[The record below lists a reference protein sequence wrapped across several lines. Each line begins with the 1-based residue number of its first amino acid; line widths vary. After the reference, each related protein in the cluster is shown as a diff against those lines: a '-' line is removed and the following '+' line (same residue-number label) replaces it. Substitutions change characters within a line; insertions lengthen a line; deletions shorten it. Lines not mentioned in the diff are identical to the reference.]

1 MAGRNTYISQGVASE
16 QNLIESLIIES
27 LKIYGQNVFYIPRTQ
42 VAKDEI
48 LGEDPLSKF
57 EQAFPIEMYFE
68 NVDNLGGQ
76 GPFIQKFGLFNEM
89 SATLVVARSRWQ
101 ELVGQHGNTFVPAR
115 PNEGD
120 LIYFPLTKGLFEI
133 KFVQHQDP
141 FYQLGKL
148 YTFKMEVELFQY
160 ASEKIDT
167 GVAEIDKF
175 EELKTFSQDPT
186 RTENMFVDSITITN
200 VGKGYATAPLMTFSG
215 GTPSTPATATCTID
229 SEGRINAVNITN
241 VGNGY
246 NAVPTIVIDA
256 PPGGAGNVQATATAT
271 IKLNVDKQGG
281 FADNLEI
288 ATERQPTT
296 NEKVAWSEDNPFGEF

>member
-76 GPFIQKFGLFNEM
+76 GPFIQKFGLFNEL
-89 SATLVVARSRWQ
+89 SATLVVARSRWT
-101 ELVGQHGNTFVPAR
+101 ELVGQHGNTFVPTR

-148 YTFKMEVELFQY
+148 YTYKMEVELFQY

-167 GVAEIDKF
+167 GVADIDKF
-175 EELKTFSQDPT
+175 EELKTFSADPAV
-186 RTENMFVDSITITN
+186 TENMFVDSITFTN
-200 VGKGYATAPLMTFSG
+200 VGKSYATAPLLTFTG

-229 SEGRINAVNITN
+229 SEGKINGVTITN

-246 NAVPTIVIDA
+246 NAVPTITIDA
-256 PPGGAGNVQATATAT
+256 PPAGGTQAVAVAT

-281 FADNLEI
+281 YADNLELE
-288 ATERQPTT
+288 TERQPTT